1 MPISRRKFVRIA
13 GSSTV
18 VLAAAGV
25 AGYLGTRDPVAARAP
40 WARSGAY
47 PDPIRR
53 ALSYAILA
61 PNPHNRQPWL
71 VDLTSETEATLYC
84 DMSRLL
90 PQTDPFDRQIA
101 IGLGCFLELL
111 DQAAGAENLRAE
123 IAPFPEGTSDEAL
136 DGRPV
141 ARIRLLP
148 GGTPDPLFGQV
159 HARRSNKEP
168 FDTAQPV
175 SDANI
180 DAIVAVCGPEVLAAG
195 TNSAE
200 EVEALRDL
208 TWRAHK
214 VEVETPRTLMESVEL
229 MRIGRAEIEASP
241 DGIDLGGPFLET
253 LRLFGLM
260 TRSKLADPDSTAFQQ
275 GLEIYQEII
284 NSAMGHFWLIT
295 PDNSRGTQLAA
306 GRAYVRANLKATEL
320 GLGMHP
326 LSQALQEY
334 REMSALYDELNDNL
348 QTPPGARLQLL
359 ARLGYGPELDPS
371 PRWPLESRIAP
382 T

>member
-1 MPISRRKFVRIA
+1 MPISRRKFIRIA

-18 VLAAAGV
+18 VLAAVGAI
-25 AGYLGTRDPVAARAP
+25 GYLGTRDPAAARAP
-40 WARSGAY
+40 WARSGEY

-71 VDLTSETEATLYC
+71 VELTSETEATLYC

-90 PQTDPFDRQIA
+90 PETDPFNRQIT

-111 DQAAGAENLRAE
+111 NQAAGAEELRAE
-123 IAPFPEGTSDEAL
+123 IAPFPEGASDEAL

-141 ARIRLLP
+141 AHIRLLL
-148 GGTPDPLFGQV
+148 GGAPDPLFAQV

-168 FDTAQPV
+168 FDTTQPV
-175 SDANI
+175 SDADI
-180 DAIVAVCGPEVLAAG
+180 DAVAAACGPDVVASGSNRVERVEV
-195 TNSAE
+195 
-200 EVEALRDL
+200 LRDL
-208 TWRAHK
+208 TWRAHE
-214 VEVETPRTLMESVEL
+214 VEVETPRTLLESVDL

-253 LRLFGLM
+253 LKLFGLM
-260 TRSKLADPDSTAFQQ
+260 TRSQLADPDSTAFQQ
-275 GLEIYQEII
+275 GLKIYDEII
-284 NSAMGHFWLIT
+284 YSAMGYFWLTT
-295 PDNSRGTQLAA
+295 PDNSRASQLTA

-334 REMSALYDELNDNL
+334 REMSALHDELNDSL

-382 T
+382 A

>member
-1 MPISRRKFVRIA
+1 
-13 GSSTV
+13 
-18 VLAAAGV
+18 
-25 AGYLGTRDPVAARAP
+25 
-40 WARSGAY
+40 
-47 PDPIRR
+47 
-53 ALSYAILA
+53 
-61 PNPHNRQPWL
+61 
-71 VDLTSETEATLYC
+71 
-84 DMSRLL
+84 MSRLL